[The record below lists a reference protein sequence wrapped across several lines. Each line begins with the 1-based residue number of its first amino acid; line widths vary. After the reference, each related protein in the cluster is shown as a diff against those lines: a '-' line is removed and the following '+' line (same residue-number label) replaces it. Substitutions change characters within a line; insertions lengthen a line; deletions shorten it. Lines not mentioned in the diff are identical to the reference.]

1 MKELGGRVKQDWWAG
16 LVGRIGGPAIGR
28 AGPNA
33 YLDVMTPFVLENR
46 AVVAVAGPDAPGFL
60 QGLITHD
67 AGLVA
72 PGRALFAG
80 LLSPQGK
87 ALFDFH
93 LHAGDDGGFLI
104 DVAADKADALAK
116 RLSMYKLRKAV
127 TIARRDDLAVLAS
140 WPADPAGGKP
150 ADARVA
156 ALGARWIAAAGS
168 AANGA
173 DAYDAHRHAVGVPDS
188 ADIGQ
193 DELLWLETGADLL
206 DGVSFTKGCFV
217 GQENTARMHH
227 RDKVR
232 RRLVP
237 VTITGDAGDA
247 VEVKDGEGR
256 ACGKLRSRSGDA
268 AIVHLRLE
276 AAAGPLFL
284 GDAAVTVR
292 RLEWL
297 AGAW

>member
-1 MKELGGRVKQDWWAG
+1 
-16 LVGRIGGPAIGR
+16 
-28 AGPNA
+28 
-33 YLDVMTPFVLENR
+33 MTVVTLENR
-46 AVVAVAGPDAPGFL
+46 AVLSVAGTDAQAFL

-67 AGLVA
+67 VGLLA

-93 LHAGDDGGFLI
+93 LHAGDDAILI
-104 DVAADKADALAK
+104 DVDSGRADALQK
-116 RLSMYKLRKAV
+116 RLTLYKLRKAV
-127 TIARRDDLAVLAS
+127 TLARREDLAVLAD
-140 WPADPAGGKP
+140 WPAAEP
-150 ADARVA
+150 ADARTP
-156 ALGARWIAAAGS
+156 ALGARWIASAGS
-168 AANGA
+168 APAGA
-173 DAYDAHRHAVGVPDS
+173 DAYDAHRHDVGVPDS
-188 ADIGQ
+188 ADIGE

-206 DGVSFTKGCFV
+206 DGVSFTKGCYV

-237 VTITGDAGDA
+237 VTITGESGDA
-247 VEVKDGEGR
+247 TEVKDGDGR
-256 ACGKLRSRSGDA
+256 AAGKLRSRRGDQ

-284 GDAAVTVR
+284 GEAAVTVR
-292 RLEWL
+292 RPAWL
-297 AGAW
+297 GSAW

>member
-1 MKELGGRVKQDWWAG
+1 
-16 LVGRIGGPAIGR
+16 
-28 AGPNA
+28 
-33 YLDVMTPFVLENR
+33 MTSVTLENR
-46 AVVAVAGPDAPGFL
+46 AVLAVAGGDAIPFL

-67 AGLVA
+67 AALLA
-72 PGRALFAG
+72 PGQPLFAG

-93 LHAGDDGGFLI
+93 LHAGDEALFI
-104 DVAADKADALAK
+104 DVAADRADALLK
-116 RLSMYKLRKAV
+116 RLNMYRLRKAV
-127 TIARRDDLAVLAS
+127 TLARRDDLAVLAS
-140 WPADPAGGKP
+140 WPAGGP
-150 ADARVA
+150 ADAGSADARLA

-168 AANGA
+168 APDGA
-173 DAYDAHRHAVGVPDS
+173 AAYDAHRHAVGVPDS

-206 DGVSFTKGCFV
+206 NGVSFSKGCYV

-237 VTITGDAGDA
+237 VTISGDAGDA
-247 VEVKDGEGR
+247 TEVKDAQGR
-256 ACGKLRSRSGDA
+256 AAGKLRSRNGDH

-276 AAAGPLFL
+276 TAGAPLLL
-284 GDAAVTVR
+284 GNATLTVR
-292 RLEWL
+292 RPAWLE
-297 AGAW
+297 AAW

>member
-1 MKELGGRVKQDWWAG
+1 
-16 LVGRIGGPAIGR
+16 
-28 AGPNA
+28 
-33 YLDVMTPFVLENR
+33 MTTVTLENR
-46 AVVAVAGPDAPGFL
+46 AVLAVAGEDAQTFL

-67 AGLVA
+67 VGSLAASHGL
-72 PGRALFAG
+72 LAG

-93 LHAGDDGGFLI
+93 LHAGEGAILI
-104 DVAADKADALAK
+104 DVAAMRADALLK

-127 TIARRDDLAVLAS
+127 TLVRRDDLAVLVA
-140 WPADPAGGKP
+140 WPGDGP
-150 ADARVA
+150 ADARTP
-156 ALGARWIAAAGS
+156 ALGARWIGPAGS
-168 AANGA
+168 APAGA

-188 ADIGQ
+188 EDIGQ

-206 DGVSFTKGCFV
+206 NGVSFTKGCYV

-237 VTITGDAGDA
+237 ITINGDAGDA
-247 VEVKDGEGR
+247 SEVKDADGR
-256 ACGKLRSRSGDA
+256 ACGKLRSRNGDH

-276 AAAGPLFL
+276 AAAAPLFL
-284 GDAAVTVR
+284 GEAPVTVR
-292 RLEWL
+292 RPAWLEP
-297 AGAW
+297 AW

>member
-1 MKELGGRVKQDWWAG
+1 
-16 LVGRIGGPAIGR
+16 
-28 AGPNA
+28 
-33 YLDVMTPFVLENR
+33 MTTVTLENR
-46 AVVAVAGPDAPGFL
+46 AVLAVAGDDAQTFL

-67 AGLVA
+67 VGSLA

-93 LHAGDDGGFLI
+93 LHAGEGAILI
-104 DVAADKADALAK
+104 DVAAMRADALLK

-127 TIARRDDLAVLAS
+127 TLVRRDDLAVLAD
-140 WPADPAGGKP
+140 WPGDGP
-150 ADARVA
+150 ADARTP
-156 ALGARWIAAAGS
+156 ALGARWIGPAGS
-168 AANGA
+168 APAGA

-206 DGVSFTKGCFV
+206 NGVSFSKGCYV

-237 VTITGDAGDA
+237 ITINGDAGDA
-247 VEVKDGEGR
+247 SEVKDGDGR
-256 ACGKLRSRSGDA
+256 ACGKLRSRNGDH

-276 AAAGPLFL
+276 AAAAPLFL
-284 GDAAVTVR
+284 GEAPVTVR
-292 RLEWL
+292 RPAWLEP
-297 AGAW
+297 AW

>member
-1 MKELGGRVKQDWWAG
+1 MTNVK
-16 LVGRIGGPAIGR
+16 
-28 AGPNA
+28 
-33 YLDVMTPFVLENR
+33 LENR
-46 AVVAVAGPDAPGFL
+46 AVLAVAGADALAFL

-67 AGLVA
+67 AALLA

-93 LHAGDDGGFLI
+93 LHAGEQDGSGGEMFI
-104 DVAADKADALAK
+104 DVAADRADALQK

-127 TIARRDDLAVLAS
+127 TITRRDDLAVLAA
-140 WPADPAGGKP
+140 WPGAEP
-150 ADARVA
+150 ADARTP
-156 ALGARWIAAAGS
+156 ALGGRWIAAAGS
-168 AANGA
+168 ASAGA
-173 DAYDAHRHAVGVPDS
+173 ADYDAHRHAVGVPDS
-188 ADIGQ
+188 EDIGQ

-206 DGVSFTKGCFV
+206 NGVSFTKGCYV

-237 VTITGDAGDA
+237 VTIEGDTGDAVD
-247 VEVKDGEGR
+247 VKDGEGR
-256 ACGKLRSRSGDA
+256 AAGKLRSRNGSH

-276 AAAGPLFL
+276 TAAAPLFL
-284 GDAAVTVR
+284 GEAALTVR
-292 RLEWL
+292 RPEWL
-297 AGAW
+297 EPAW

>member
-1 MKELGGRVKQDWWAG
+1 MG
-16 LVGRIGGPAIGR
+16 
-28 AGPNA
+28 
-33 YLDVMTPFVLENR
+33 MTPITLENR
-46 AVVAVAGPDAPGFL
+46 AVLSAAGADASAFL
-60 QGLITHD
+60 QGMLTHD
-67 AGLVA
+67 VGLLA
-72 PGRALFAG
+72 PGCSLFAG

-93 LHAGDDGGFLI
+93 LHAGDEGAILI
-104 DVAADKADALAK
+104 DVAAERADALLK

-127 TIARRDDLAVLAS
+127 TLARRGDLAVLAA
-140 WPADPAGGKP
+140 WPGGEP
-150 ADARVA
+150 ADARTPAV
-156 ALGARWIAAAGS
+156 GARWIAPAGS
-168 AANGA
+168 APDGA
-173 DAYDAHRHAVGVPDS
+173 AVYDAHRHAVGVPDS
-188 ADIGQ
+188 ADVGQ

-206 DGVSFTKGCFV
+206 NGVSFTKGCYV

-237 VTITGDAGDA
+237 VTLAGDPGDAI
-247 VEVKDGEGR
+247 EVKDDQGR
-256 ACGKLRSRSGDA
+256 ACGKLRSRNGQV

-292 RLEWL
+292 QPVWLEPAL
-297 AGAW
+297 KDIVS